1 MATRQLFPNDVGG
14 ERYETM
20 IAIVFGLIFKIVFLL
35 AVGFVM
41 KKKGV
46 LSSQD
51 QKSMTTVL
59 MKIVVFFMIIMSSQN
74 TFSLDAARAIGI
86 TGIVAIVTYAV
97 GIPLAAILAKRLGL
111 PENGS
116 GFSSCLPC
124 SAT

>member
-1 MATRQLFPNDVGG
+1 
-14 ERYETM
+14 
-20 IAIVFGLIFKIVFLL
+20 
-35 AVGFVM
+35 M

-86 TGIVAIVTYAV
+86 TESWQ
-97 GIPLAAILAKRLGL
+97 L
-111 PENGS
+111 
-116 GFSSCLPC
+116 
-124 SAT
+124 

>member
-1 MATRQLFPNDVGG
+1 MATRQLFQNDVGG

-59 MKIVVFFMIIMSSQN
+59 MKIVVFFMIITQNMVADKCIQFASSVPQMWRRKN
-74 TFSLDAARAIGI
+74 VHSD
-86 TGIVAIVTYAV
+86 
-97 GIPLAAILAKRLGL
+97 
-111 PENGS
+111 ENE
-116 GFSSCLPC
+116 
-124 SAT
+124 

>member
-74 TFSLDAARAIGI
+74 TFSLDAAGPSVSRESWQ
-86 TGIVAIVTYAV
+86 
-97 GIPLAAILAKRLGL
+97 L
-111 PENGS
+111 
-116 GFSSCLPC
+116 
-124 SAT
+124 

>member
-1 MATRQLFPNDVGG
+1 MATRQLFQNDVGG

-97 GIPLAAILAKRLGL
+97 GIPLAAILA
-111 PENGS
+111 
-116 GFSSCLPC
+116 C

>member
-1 MATRQLFPNDVGG
+1 
-14 ERYETM
+14 M

-111 PENGS
+111 PGER

>member
-1 MATRQLFPNDVGG
+1 MVTRQLFTNDVGG
-14 ERYETM
+14 ERYEAM
-20 IAIVFGLIFKIVFLL
+20 ITIVFGLIFKIVFLL

-74 TFSLDAARAIGI
+74 TFSLDAAWAIGI

-97 GIPLAAILAKRLGL
+97 GIPLTAFLAKRLGL
-111 PENGS
+111 PENGN

-124 SAT
+124 SAM